1 MTSTAQFPMDDMGRR
16 TVIGALATLIL
27 ALSASAAFAHCFLD
41 HSMPPS
47 ASVMTSSPS
56 RVVLY
61 FDNQF
66 NPDAS
71 TVRVLSENGDVV
83 SGGATASSDDR
94 ALIAPLRSAFSRPVL
109 RQMARDLARRRPHHR
124 RLQLHRQ
131 TRAVAEPKWR
141 NRAQS

>member
-1 MTSTAQFPMDDMGRR
+1 MDDMGRR

-83 SGGATASSDDR
+83 SGSATASSDDR
-94 ALIAPLRSAFSRPVL
+94 ALIVPLRPLSAGQYFV
-109 RQMARDLARRRPHHR
+109 
-124 RLQLHRQ
+124 
-131 TRAVAEPKWR
+131 KWR
-141 NRAQS
+141 ATSPDGDHTTGAYSFTVKAAP